1 MELKGGHFIFHAS
14 SLDMHISFGWGF
26 ETSAFSRPY
35 LFTKLRTILFDAE
48 EGRTGPL
55 CQGPTTR
62 LLEEVSLEEVS
73 GQPLVPLGPLQ

>member
-1 MELKGGHFIFHAS
+1 MELKGSRFIFHAS
-14 SLDMHISFGWGF
+14 SLDMHISFCWGV

-48 EGRTGPL
+48 EGRPGPL

-62 LLEEVSLEEVS
+62 LPEEVR
-73 GQPLVPLGPLQ
+73 GQPLVPLGPLW